1 MSDQEIREA
10 AKYECQQQA
19 SSRESSPST
28 LHQTNKPGHKKHIP
42 SHPHGLLLMPHRH
55 EGYEEGLD
63 HALHRHKHQTLT
75 ITITC
80 LLWVVGVMQCEL
92 RNEQNGMA
100 LQQIMATNW
109 Y

>member
-1 MSDQEIREA
+1 MSVSSKRA
-10 AKYECQQQA
+10 AGSPLRALYTRQINQA
-19 SSRESSPST
+19 T
-28 LHQTNKPGHKKHIP
+28 KKHIP